1 MKDGYVIP
9 FNPRGGGCGAAM
21 RSVPIGLFFS
31 KPEQIEDLI
40 TVAIEAGRMTH
51 DHPTGFLGSLVGTQ
65 TRNQRN
71 CETDAN
77 EKLPLSGARNRYGGA
92 RFSSCGARA
101 QSIVIV
107 LRVSSGKGRTSKGE
121 WGSESILLE

>member
-9 FNPRGGGCGAAM
+9 FNPGGGGCGAAM
-21 RSVPIGLFFS
+21 RCVPIGLFFS

-51 DHPTGFLGSLVGTQ
+51 NHPTGFLGSLVGMQ

-71 CETDAN
+71 CETT
-77 EKLPLSGARNRYGGA
+77 RNFLER
-92 RFSSCGARA
+92 RA
-101 QSIVIV
+101 QS
-107 LRVSSGKGRTSKGE
+107 LWRRT
-121 WGSESILLE
+121 LLFLWRACAKYCHCT

>member
-21 RSVPIGLFFS
+21 RSVLIGLFFS

-51 DHPTGFLGSLVGTQ
+51 NHPTGFLGSLVGTQ
-65 TRNQRN
+65 TRNFLER
-71 CETDAN
+71 
-77 EKLPLSGARNRYGGA
+77 
-92 RFSSCGARA
+92 RA
-101 QSIVIV
+101 QS
-107 LRVSSGKGRTSKGE
+107 LWRRT
-121 WGSESILLE
+121 LLFLWRAYAKYCHCT

>member
-9 FNPRGGGCGAAM
+9 FNPRGGGCCAAM

-51 DHPTGFLGSLVGTQ
+51 NHPTGFLGSLVGKQ

-71 CETDAN
+71 CETNAN
-77 EKLPLSGARNRYGGA
+77 EKLP
-92 RFSSCGARA
+92 
-101 QSIVIV
+101 
-107 LRVSSGKGRTSKGE
+107 
-121 WGSESILLE
+121 